1 MRSGVDHAW
10 SAALSAATAS
20 ADDCRAIEG
29 DAERLACYDRL
40 ATPEEEL
47 TPPTPTESATSAGDE
62 ASAQAQQAEAARP
75 GLFRRVLGGVK
86 LPKPKPVNVVTSG
99 KIVRVRELARGNFE
113 LELDRRPSL
122 ARERARTAHQLSR
135 RRHGGDLE
143 RHARHLQPRQRALW
157 AADEGPADSITPL
170 TLGGSAVE
178 TSA

>member
-1 MRSGVDHAW
+1 MRSGWIMLGV
-10 SAALSAATAS
+10 LLISAATAS

-113 LELDRRPSL
+113 LELEDGQVWRENERELRTNYRVGDMVVISSGMLGTFNLDNERSGQRTKARRI
-122 ARERARTAHQLSR
+122 R
-135 RRHGGDLE
+135 
-143 RHARHLQPRQRALW
+143 
-157 AADEGPADSITPL
+157 
-170 TLGGSAVE
+170 
-178 TSA
+178 